1 MALQYCISTG
11 SVSLTAATAK
21 TMIEIPTGASLPFVV
36 YCMEVTSGATSAGAL
51 TIQWGTYTVTGT
63 GTTIT
68 PQKIGPD
75 QSLAA
80 TLGTVKVADTVEPTS
95 FAAGQLP
102 IYLLPL
108 PGMYSILYPFG
119 REIYQPIS
127 VLRALRGTSTI
138 TTTAAINL
146 YIEQ

>member
-1 MALQYCISTG
+1 MALQYCIGTG

-21 TMIEIPTGASLPFVV
+21 TLIEIPTGASMPFVV
-36 YCMEVTSGATSAGAL
+36 YCMEITSGATSAGAL
-51 TIQWGTYTVTGT
+51 TLTWGTYATTGT
-63 GTTIT
+63 GTTVT

-80 TLGTVKVADTVEPTS
+80 TLGTVKIADTVEPAS
-95 FAAGQLP
+95 FTVGQLP
-102 IYLLPL
+102 TYLLPL

-127 VLRALRGTSTI
+127 TLRALRATSTI
-138 TTTAAINL
+138 TTTAALNL
-146 YIEQ
+146 YI